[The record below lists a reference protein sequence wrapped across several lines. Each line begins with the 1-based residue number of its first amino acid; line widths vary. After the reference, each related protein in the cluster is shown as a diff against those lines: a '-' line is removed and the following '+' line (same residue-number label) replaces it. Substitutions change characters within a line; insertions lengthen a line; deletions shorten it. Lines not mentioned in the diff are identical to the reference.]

1 MVTFQSHNT
10 NRFTLKS
17 KNKYTT
23 RKGQQ
28 AGFGN
33 NGMSDEGI
41 RLYKNIR
48 KEMKSESREERLGI
62 MVAWDEWTAEN
73 GIDIEWKRKRKVRRE
88 VICRD

>member
-1 MVTFQSHNT
+1 MVTLQSHNT
-10 NRFTLKS
+10 NRFTLKT

-28 AGFGN
+28 VGFGN
-33 NGMSDEGI
+33 TGMSDEGI
-41 RLYKNIR
+41 RLYKKIR
-48 KEMKSESREERLGI
+48 KEMKLESREERLGI
-62 MVAWDEWTAEN
+62 MVAWDDWTAEN

>member
-1 MVTFQSHNT
+1 MVTLQSHNT

-28 AGFGN
+28 VGFGN

-73 GIDIEWKRKRKVRRE
+73 GIDIEWKRKRKVRIE

>member
-10 NRFTLKS
+10 NRFTLKT

-28 AGFGN
+28 VGFGN

>member
-10 NRFTLKS
+10 NRFILKT

-28 AGFGN
+28 VGFGN

>member
-28 AGFGN
+28 VGFGN

-41 RLYKNIR
+41 RLYKEIR
-48 KEMKSESREERLGI
+48 KEMKLETKEERRGVML
-62 MVAWDEWTAEN
+62 AWGVWTLEN
-73 GIDIEWKRKRKVRRE
+73 RIDIEWKRKRKVRKE

>member
-1 MVTFQSHNT
+1 MVTLQSHNT

-28 AGFGN
+28 VGFGN

-41 RLYKNIR
+41 RLYKKIR
-48 KEMKSESREERLGI
+48 KEMKLESREERLGI
-62 MVAWDEWTAEN
+62 MVAWDKWTAEN

>member
-1 MVTFQSHNT
+1 MVTLQSHNT

-28 AGFGN
+28 VGFGN

-41 RLYKNIR
+41 RLYKEIR
-48 KEMKSESREERLGI
+48 NKMQWESKEERREI
-62 MVAWDEWTAEN
+62 MLAWDEWTEEN
-73 GIDIEWKRKRKVRRE
+73 GIDIEWKRKRKVRKE
-88 VICRD
+88 FIC

>member
-1 MVTFQSHNT
+1 MVTLQSHNT

-28 AGFGN
+28 VGFGN
-33 NGMSDEGI
+33 HGMSDEGI

>member
-28 AGFGN
+28 VGFGN

-73 GIDIEWKRKRKVRRE
+73 GIDIEWKRKRKVRKE

>member
-23 RKGQQ
+23 RKGHQV
-28 AGFGN
+28 GFGN

-62 MVAWDEWTAEN
+62 MVVWDEWTAEN
-73 GIDIEWKRKRKVRRE
+73 GIDIEWKRKRKVRKE
-88 VICRD
+88 VVY